1 MTIAKFIALLG
12 ALVMAAIIGYAFAVG
27 DFAAEGAKLVAMPW
41 GIVSLVD
48 LYTGFT
54 LFSGWI
60 IFREKSL
67 PVTLLWILAV
77 MTLGAFAISL
87 YIFLALQASGG
98 DWNKFFMG
106 KRAS

>member
-12 ALVMAAIIGYAFAVG
+12 ALVMAAIIGYAFVVG

-60 IFREKSL
+60 IFREKSF